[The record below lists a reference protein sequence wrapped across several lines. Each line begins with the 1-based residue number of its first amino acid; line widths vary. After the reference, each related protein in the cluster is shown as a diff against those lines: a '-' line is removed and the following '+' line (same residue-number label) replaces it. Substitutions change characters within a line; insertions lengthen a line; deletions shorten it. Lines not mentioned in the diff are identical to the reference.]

1 MVRFPFRMAACV
13 AALLVLLAMT
23 LVVASRRSA
32 DSTQSPTATTGAEAA
47 LHGAPA
53 SAAAAGTGQAKP
65 VLSPM
70 ARYREAARL
79 DLLIADL
86 EQRSRSGDADASLAL
101 SRIYDECM
109 MFLDPAAIATIDIPT
124 ARRAALIRS
133 HAWLQRRCA
142 GVSLRILESIRN
154 VRHYRSLAAR
164 QGSLV
169 AQIEELIPLARSDLS
184 LADHRTL
191 IEAVLL
197 QEDGEAYVALSNLMG
212 STAAGRR
219 EQLQGVPAG
228 SEVATAAW
236 MLAGCRLGIP
246 CGIDSPLLNRLCG
259 QSGMCGP
266 ESVEDLFTSDLQPED
281 RDAAQAG
288 ADAIFA
294 LAHRMGREPGL

>member
-1 MVRFPFRMAACV
+1 MAKFPFRMAACV
-13 AALLVLLAMT
+13 AALLVILAMT
-23 LVVASRRSA
+23 VVGWRRSA
-32 DSTQSPTATTGAEAA
+32 DSTPSPTTGIGAEAA

-53 SAAAAGTGQAKP
+53 SVAAAGTGQARP

-109 MFLDPAAIATIDIPT
+109 MSLDPTALATMDIPT

-142 GVSLRILESIRN
+142 GFSPGIVESIRN

-169 AQIEELIPLARSDLS
+169 AQIEEQIRHAGFDLPV
-184 LADHRTL
+184 ADHRTL

-259 QSGMCGP
+259 QSCMCGP

>member
-1 MVRFPFRMAACV
+1 MVKFPFRMAACV

-32 DSTQSPTATTGAEAA
+32 DSTQSPTASTEAA

-53 SAAAAGTGQAKP
+53 SAAAAGTGQARP

-86 EQRSRSGDADASLAL
+86 AQRSRSGDADASLAL
-101 SRIYDECM
+101 SRIYDECT
-109 MFLDPAAIATIDIPT
+109 MFLGPAAIATIDIP
-124 ARRAALIRS
+124 AERRAALIRS

-142 GVSLRILESIRN
+142 GFSPGIVEGIRN

-169 AQIEELIPLARSDLS
+169 AQIEEQIRHAGFDLP

-197 QEDGEAYVALSNLMG
+197 QDDGEAYLALSNLMG
-212 STAAGRR
+212 STAADRR
-219 EQLQGVPAG
+219 QQLQAVPAG
-228 SEVATAAW
+228 SEVAAAAW
-236 MLAGCRLGIP
+236 ILAGCRLGVP

-259 QSGMCGP
+259 QAGMCGP
-266 ESVEDLFTSDLQPED
+266 ESVEDLFTSNLQPED

>member
-1 MVRFPFRMAACV
+1 MVKFPFRMAACV
-13 AALLVLLAMT
+13 AALLVILAMT
-23 LVVASRRSA
+23 LVVAWRRSA
-32 DSTQSPTATTGAEAA
+32 DSTPSPRTGIGAEAA

-53 SAAAAGTGQAKP
+53 SVAAAGTGQARP

-109 MFLDPAAIATIDIPT
+109 MFLDPAAIATIDIPPE
-124 ARRAALIRS
+124 RRAALIRS

-142 GVSLRILESIRN
+142 GFSPGTVESIRN
-154 VRHYRSLAAR
+154 VLHYRSLAAR

-169 AQIEELIPLARSDLS
+169 AQIEEQIRHAGFDLP

-197 QEDGEAYVALSNLMG
+197 QGDGEAYLALSNLMG

-219 EQLQGVPAG
+219 EQLQDVPAG
-228 SEVATAAW
+228 SEVAAAAW
-236 MLAGCRLGIP
+236 MLAGCRLGVP
-246 CGIDSPLLNRLCG
+246 CGIDSPLLNRLCS
-259 QSGMCGP
+259 QAGMCGP
-266 ESVEDLFTSDLQPED
+266 ESVEDLFTSNLQPED

-294 LAHRMGREPGL
+294 LAHRMGREPGP

>member
-1 MVRFPFRMAACV
+1 MVKFPFRLAACV

-53 SAAAAGTGQAKP
+53 SAAASGTGQAKP

-86 EQRSRSGDADASLAL
+86 EQRSRTGDADASLAL
-101 SRIYDECM
+101 SRIYDECT
-109 MFLDPAAIATIDIPT
+109 MFLDPAAIATIDIPPE
-124 ARRAALIRS
+124 RRAALIRS

-142 GVSLRILESIRN
+142 GFSPGTVESIRN

-169 AQIEELIPLARSDLS
+169 AQIEEQIRHAGFDLPV
-184 LADHRTL
+184 ADHRTL

-197 QEDGEAYVALSNLMG
+197 QDDGEAYVALSNLMG
-212 STAAGRR
+212 STAADRR
-219 EQLQGVPAG
+219 QQLQAVPAG
-228 SEVATAAW
+228 SEVAAAAW
-236 MLAGCRLGIP
+236 ILAGCRLGVP
-246 CGIDSPLLNRLCG
+246 CGIDSPLLNRLCS
-259 QSGMCGP
+259 QAGMCGP

-294 LAHRMGREPGL
+294 LAHRIGREPGL